1 MNLDH
6 LHPHLIWTLGG
17 IYGFL
22 IFATVFVFLMG
33 IKNPEKDNKELVDR
47 IKTCWIIVTVYTL
60 VTCLQRGIS
69 LVFFAFLS
77 FLALKEYLSI
87 IPTRRADRRVLFW
100 AYLAIP
106 LQYLWAGIEWYGMFI
121 IFIPV
126 YMFLFLPFRML
137 MAGESRGFLAAIGT
151 LHWGLM
157 TTVFSLSHLAFLFVL
172 PDEGNPNGG
181 GAALALF
188 LVMLTQLNDVFQYI
202 SGKLFGKNP
211 ISPHISP
218 NKTREGLI
226 GGVLMTTLL
235 ATLLAPWLT
244 PLGFVESL
252 GAGLLLSLAGFI
264 GDLSVSALKRDL
276 GRKDA
281 GNLLPG
287 HGGILDRVD
296 SLSYTA
302 PLFFHYVR
310 YLCF

>member
-6 LHPHLIWTLGG
+6 LHPNLLWALGG
-17 IYGFL
+17 IYGIL
-22 IFATVFVFLMG
+22 VFATVFVLV
-33 IKNPEKDNKELVDR
+33 KRLLNPDQNYKELTDR
-47 IKTCWIIVTVYTL
+47 IKTWWIIVTVY
-60 VTCLQRGIS
+60 S
-69 LVFFAFLS
+69 LVMCLRRWVSLFFFAFLS

-87 IPTRRADRRVLFW
+87 IPTRRADRQVLLW

-106 LQYLWAGIEWYGMFI
+106 LQYYWVAMEWYGMFI

-137 MAGESRGFLAAIGT
+137 LAGESRGFLSAMGT

-172 PDEGNPNGG
+172 PAEGNPNGG
-181 GAALALF
+181 GAAMALF
-188 LVMLTQLNDVFQYI
+188 LVMLTELNDVFQYI
-202 SGKLFGKNP
+202 SGKLYGKVP

-226 GGVLMTTLL
+226 GGILMTTVLSV
-235 ATLLAPWLT
+235 LLAPWLT
-244 PLGFVESL
+244 PLNFWESI
-252 GAGLLLSLAGFI
+252 GAGCILSLAGFI

-276 GRKDA
+276 GRKDT

-310 YLCF
+310 FLYF